1 MDINNILIR
10 RARIDEYKI
19 LAEFQQTMAKETEGK
34 TLDANLLIQGIN
46 AVFKCPSKGFYIV
59 AEIQEKVVGSL
70 LITYEWSDWRN
81 SNIWWIQSVFVSSE
95 WSRRGVYRALYSHI
109 YQKAS
114 TDDTIGGIRLYV
126 DQDNDIAQQTYS
138 NLGMTKSHYQMYE
151 IDFLL

>member
-1 MDINNILIR
+1 MDLNNILIR
-10 RARIDEYKI
+10 RARSDEFKI

-95 WSRRGVYRALYSHI
+95 SRRQGVYRALYSHI
-109 YQKAS
+109 YQQAS

-126 DQDNDIAQQTYS
+126 DQDNNIAQQTYS